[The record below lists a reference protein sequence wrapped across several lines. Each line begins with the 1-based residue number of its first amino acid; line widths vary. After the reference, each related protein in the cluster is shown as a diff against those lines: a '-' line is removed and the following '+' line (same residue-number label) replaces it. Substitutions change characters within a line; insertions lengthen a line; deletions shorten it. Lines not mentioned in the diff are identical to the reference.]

1 MDLSKQLR
9 NKMTKNTIRTGIS
22 VHESIDIGQKEMVSK
37 DGEISNLTKKDYENG
52 DDLDYLLV
60 KGLSISQDATEVEA
74 SVESRQ

>member
-9 NKMTKNTIRTGIS
+9 NKMTKNTIRTCIS